1 MGENYV
7 RNTQKNT
14 VWKNHRSSAAS
25 FLMTRAQR
33 LAGPAVCSHCQ
44 VEGSSKSGGG
54 DAPASSSRVDLEPAP

>member
-44 VEGSSKSGGG
+44 VEGS
-54 DAPASSSRVDLEPAP
+54 

>member
-33 LAGPAVCSHCQ
+33 LAGPAVCS
-44 VEGSSKSGGG
+44 VKWKEVSKSGGG
-54 DAPASSSRVDLEPAP
+54 NAPASSSRMDLEPAP